1 MAINWKGIYVP
12 KGAEQHVA
20 ADTPAA
26 KDSIRKAREFGATST
41 KGRVLVWVRLVSQ
54 AFFLFLFLYL
64 LVNTE
69 YVPEFGDGM
78 AVAGENG
85 DAGIS
90 LDQPVNIFLS
100 IDPLVGLSTAI
111 AAHSLFKGLVW
122 CLLLAIPTI
131 LIGRF
136 FCGWICPFGTLH
148 HWISGFMPSIKGGK
162 RIKRNRLQPYMR
174 LKFYILVGFLVAA
187 LFTTVQIGLLDP
199 ICLMVRSVGLAI
211 IPALNYAAT
220 EGLNLLALTNIEIFQ
235 RAADGGHTVRAAVL
249 TQDQAVYNGAWFI
262 GVMFIG
268 LLLMNRYITRLWCR
282 MLCPLGALLGVFSR
296 FSIFGMRK
304 DHEKCTGC
312 NLCLLNCQGAA
323 EPQGGVEWHAAEC
336 HLCFNCEGA
345 CPEDVI
351 HFKFFPRRSD
361 VAVGTEMERR
371 TFLMATGAGAVM
383 LPLSRASSGF
393 WENSNPKLI
402 RPPGSVKEDDFL
414 ERCIKCG
421 ECMKVCPTNFL
432 HPAAFEAGLEGLW
445 TPVAIA
451 RVGYCEHS
459 CTLCGS
465 VCPTGAIQPIV
476 EDQKYGKN
484 GHEVIKLGTAFYNR
498 GRCLP
503 WAMDVPC
510 IVCEEWCPTSPKAI
524 WVEEVEVHK
533 EREEGGEVIKLQRP
547 HVDPE
552 RCIGCG
558 ACEYSCP
565 VKDDPAVYITNI
577 GESREPDNQLLLK
590 VIPQY

>member
-1 MAINWKGIYVP
+1 MAFTWRGLTIP
-12 KGAEQHVA
+12 QGAEKHVA

-26 KDSIRKAREFGATST
+26 RDSIRKARLYGATST
-41 KGRVLVWVRLVSQ
+41 SGRTLVWLRRVSQ

-64 LVNTE
+64 LVSTE
-69 YVPEFGDGM
+69 YVPSFDGDVG
-78 AVAGENG
+78 ATTGVA
-85 DAGIS
+85 
-90 LDQPVNIFLS
+90 LDMPVNVFLS

-111 AAHSLFKGLVW
+111 AAHSLFKGLIW
-122 CLLLAIPTI
+122 CVVLAVPTLLL
-131 LIGRF
+131 GRF

-148 HWISGFMPSIKGGK
+148 HWTAALWPSIQGGK
-162 RIKRNRLQPYMR
+162 RIKRNRLQPFMR
-174 LKFYILVGFLVAA
+174 LKFYLLVGFLVAS

-211 IPALNYAAT
+211 IPGLNYVAA
-220 EGLNLLALTNIEIFQ
+220 EGLNLLALSNVGVLQSI
-235 RAADGGHTVRAAVL
+235 ADSGNSVRAATL
-249 TQDQAVYNGAWFI
+249 SSDQAVYNGAFFLGI
-262 GVMFIG
+262 SFIG
-268 LLLMNRYITRLWCR
+268 LVLMNRYITRLWCR

-312 NLCLLNCQGAA
+312 NLCLLHCQGAA
-323 EPQGGVEWHAAEC
+323 EPQGGVQWHAAEC

-361 VAVGTEMERR
+361 VEVGTQMERR
-371 TFLMATGAGAVM
+371 SFMRAAAAGAAM
-383 LPLSRASSGF
+383 LPLSRVSSGF

-402 RPPGSVKEDDFL
+402 RPPGSVAEKEFL

-445 TPVAIA
+445 SPIAIA
-451 RVGYCEHS
+451 RIGYCEHS

-465 VCPTGAIQPIV
+465 VCPTGAIQPIT
-476 EDQKYGKN
+476 EAQKVGKD
-484 GHEVIKLGTAFYNR
+484 GYEPIRLGTAFYNR

-503 WAMDVPC
+503 WAMDTPC

-533 EREEGGEVIKLQRP
+533 ERKEGGEVIKLQRP

-577 GESREPDNQLLLK
+577 NESREPDNRLLLK
-590 VIPQY
+590 IIPQY

>member
-1 MAINWKGIYVP
+1 MELGLQGIYVP
-12 KGAEQHVA
+12 KSAEQHVA

-26 KDSIRKAREFGATST
+26 KDSIRKAREFGATSA
-41 KGRVLVWVRLVSQ
+41 KGRALVWLRRVSQ

-64 LVNTE
+64 LVKTE
-69 YVPEFGDGM
+69 YIPDF
-78 AVAGENG
+78 
-85 DAGIS
+85 DADLGAQAQAAPLN
-90 LDQPVNIFLS
+90 LDMPVNIFLS
-100 IDPLVGLSTAI
+100 IDPLVGLSTSL
-111 AAHSLFKGLVW
+111 AAQSLFKGLVW
-122 CLLLAIPTI
+122 CLVLAVPTLL
-131 LIGRF
+131 LGRF

-148 HWISGFMPSIKGGK
+148 HWTSGLWPDIQGGK
-162 RIKRNRLQPYMR
+162 RIKRNRQKPYMR
-174 LKFYILVGFLVAA
+174 LKFYLLTAMIVAS

-211 IPALNYAAT
+211 IPGLNFAAT
-220 EGLNLLALTNIEIFQ
+220 HTLDAISATNIGFLQ
-235 RAADGGHTVRAAVL
+235 QVADSGHSLRAATL
-249 TQDQAVYNGAWFI
+249 TQDQAIYNGAFSLGAI
-262 GVMFIG
+262 FLG
-268 LLLMNRYITRLWCR
+268 LLLMNRFITRLWCR
-282 MLCPLGALLGVFSR
+282 MLCPLGALLGVFAK

-323 EPQGGVEWHAAEC
+323 EPQGGVQWNATEC

-361 VAVGTEMERR
+361 VSTSTNMQRR
-371 TFLMATGAGAVM
+371 TFMSAAAAGAVM
-383 LPLSRASSGF
+383 LPLSRVSAGF
-393 WENSNPKLI
+393 FENNNPKLI
-402 RPPGSVKEDDFL
+402 RPPGSVPEKEFL

-445 TPVAIA
+445 TPIAIA

-476 EDQKYGKN
+476 ESQKLGTE
-484 GHEVIKLGTAFYNR
+484 GHEAIRLGTAFYNR

-503 WAMDVPC
+503 WAMDTPC
-510 IVCEEWCPTSPKAI
+510 IVCEEWCPTTPKAI

-533 EREEGGEVIKLQRP
+533 EREEGAELIKLQRP

-577 GESREPDNQLLLK
+577 NESREPENRLLLK

>member
-1 MAINWKGIYVP
+1 MAFTWKGIYVP
-12 KGAEQHVA
+12 QGAERHVA

-26 KDSIRKAREFGATST
+26 KDSIRKARLYGATSA
-41 KGRVLVWVRLVSQ
+41 KGRLLVWLRRISQ
-54 AFFLFLFLYL
+54 AGFLFLFLYL
-64 LVNTE
+64 LVSTE
-69 YVPEFGDGM
+69 YVPTFGDG
-78 AVAGENG
+78 AAESTVDTVA
-85 DAGIS
+85 
-90 LDQPVNIFLS
+90 LDMPVNIFLS

-111 AAHSLFKGLVW
+111 AAHNLFKGLVW
-122 CLLLAIPTI
+122 CLVLAIPTL

-148 HWISGFMPSIKGGK
+148 HWTAALWPSIQGGK
-162 RIKRNRLQPYMR
+162 RIKRNRLQPWMR
-174 LKFYILVGFLVAA
+174 IKFYILVGFLVAS

-211 IPALNYAAT
+211 IPALNYAAS
-220 EGLNLLALTNIEIFQ
+220 NALELMALSNVSFLQSAADTGNSI
-235 RAADGGHTVRAAVL
+235 RAATL
-249 TQDQAVYNGAWFI
+249 SQDVALYNGAVTLGAI
-262 GVMFIG
+262 FIG
-268 LLLMNRYITRLWCR
+268 LIFTNRYITRLWCR
-282 MLCPLGALLGVFSR
+282 LLCPLGALLGVFSR
-296 FSIFGMRK
+296 FSIFGMKK

-312 NLCLLNCQGAA
+312 NLCLLHCQGAA
-323 EPQGGVEWHAAEC
+323 EPQGGVQWHAAEC

-361 VAVGTEMERR
+361 VEVGTDMQRR
-371 TFLMATGAGAVM
+371 TLLTAAGAGAVM
-383 LPLSRASSGF
+383 LPLSRVSTGF
-393 WENSNPKLI
+393 WENNNPKLI
-402 RPPGSVKEDDFL
+402 RPPGSVNEDDFL

-465 VCPTGAIQPIV
+465 VCPTGAIQPIS
-476 EDQKYGKN
+476 EAQKVGKD
-484 GHEVIKLGTAFYNR
+484 GFEAIRLGTAFYNR

-503 WAMDVPC
+503 WAMDTPC

-524 WVEEVEVHK
+524 WVEEVEVRK
-533 EREEGGEVIKLQRP
+533 ERKEGAEIIKLQRP

-577 GESREPDNQLLLK
+577 NESRNPDNRLLLK
-590 VIPQY
+590 IIPQY